1 MTEIKIVDVKL
12 RPWWKRLLH
21 VDIDNIEVVLE
32 DERGNRKT
40 VSIYDSLP
48 ISKSLLRVYIAKK
61 YCTGDQFW
69 TPPKPK
75 EKKRKKPKMSRE
87 EKKQRLLM
95 YAMEVVGES
104 FDCALVMSEEG

>member
-40 VSIYDSLP
+40 VSVYDSNTILT
-48 ISKSLLRVYIAKK
+48 SLLKEYIAKK
-61 YCTGDQFW
+61 YCTGNQFW
-69 TPPKPK
+69 TPHKP
-75 EKKRKKPKMSRE
+75 EKKPKMSRA
-87 EKKQRLLM
+87 EKEQRLLM
-95 YAMEVVGES
+95 DAVEVVGES
-104 FDCALVMSEEG
+104 FDCAIVLSEEG